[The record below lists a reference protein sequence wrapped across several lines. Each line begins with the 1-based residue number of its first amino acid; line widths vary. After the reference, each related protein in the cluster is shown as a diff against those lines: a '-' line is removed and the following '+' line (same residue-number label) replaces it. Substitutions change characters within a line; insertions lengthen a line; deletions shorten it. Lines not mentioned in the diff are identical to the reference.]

1 MIKYIISQTQY
12 NILSEQ
18 LIVSSGKMDFNPIYN
33 TISRLIADL
42 GESVVGQDSREY
54 LSSVAGLSDEEIDK
68 LIGDKNNIYKLEKKS
83 KSDLICGLIYYVF
96 KKNYKLNSI
105 GNLSYCHNL
114 DFDWTRNYFDEE
126 LESFIGFM
134 SLNKIK
140 FRGYNGIKVSGI
152 QVIDSAKS
160 RGYGKLMY
168 LSLFDEYTV
177 VRSDEH
183 LFMESANI
191 WVNVLPRYVNVWI
204 IDESGRKYKKIK
216 LKGEL
221 PIYEQYD
228 YFIGSKENI
237 L

>member
-18 LIVSSGKMDFNPIYN
+18 LTVASGKMDFNPIYN
-33 TISRLIADL
+33 TISRLITDL
-42 GESVVGQDSREY
+42 GQDVVGQNGREY

-96 KKNYKLNSI
+96 KKNYILKTF
-105 GNLSYCHNL
+105 GNLSYCNNN

-126 LESFIGFM
+126 LESFVGFM

-140 FRGYNGIKVSGI
+140 FKGYGGIKVSGV
-152 QVIDSAKS
+152 QVVDAAKS
-160 RGYGKLMY
+160 RGYGKMMY
-168 LSLFDEYTV
+168 LSLFDEFTV
-177 VRSDEH
+177 VKSDEF
-183 LFMESANI
+183 LFSESANI
-191 WVNVLPRYVNVWI
+191 WVNILPRYVNVWI

>member
-1 MIKYIISQTQY
+1 MKKYIITESQY
-12 NILSEQ
+12 KNLSEE
-18 LIVSSGKMDFNPIYN
+18 LTIASGGMDFNPIYN

-42 GESVVGQDSREY
+42 SESVVGQNGREY

-96 KKNYKLNSI
+96 KKNYILKPF
-105 GNLSYCHNL
+105 GNLSYCNNN
-114 DFDWTRNYFDEE
+114 DSDWTRNYFDEE

-140 FRGYNGIKVSGI
+140 FKGYDGIKVSGI
-152 QVIDSAKS
+152 QVVDTAKS
-160 RGYGKLMY
+160 RGYGKMMY
-168 LSLFDEYTV
+168 LSLFDEFTV
-177 VRSDEH
+177 VKSDEF
-183 LFMESANI
+183 LFSESANI

-228 YFIGSKENI
+228 YFIGSKENV